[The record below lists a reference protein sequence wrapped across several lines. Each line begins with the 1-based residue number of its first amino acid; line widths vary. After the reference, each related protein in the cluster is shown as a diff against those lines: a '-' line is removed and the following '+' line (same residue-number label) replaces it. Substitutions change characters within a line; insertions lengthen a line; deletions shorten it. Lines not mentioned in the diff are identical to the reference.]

1 MLIVDVLCMEQIKG
15 KTMEKAIEIVRNI
28 LAETTPDRYPKSG
41 ECMAARFVLL
51 EVLDKLRDNN
61 ASKDAPTYFQHQKE
75 LLE

>member
-1 MLIVDVLCMEQIKG
+1 MMQ
-15 KTMEKAIEIVRNI
+15 KAIEIVRNI
-28 LAETTPDRYPKSG
+28 LAETTPERYPKSS

-51 EVLDKLRDNN
+51 EVLDKLRDNT